1 MVIMGFPNCPIFI
14 SIAFLKAFITA
25 TRIYMFYL
33 LYKESVNRRSIFLP
47 IWLQT

>member
-14 SIAFLKAFITA
+14 SIAFLKAFIKV

-33 LYKESVNRRSIFLP
+33 LYKESEKRRALP
-47 IWLQT
+47 LVPVYD